1 MNRRVLLQ
9 AIVKGFAVTGF
20 GFLAWPFVKSWI
32 PEFGQSVSREV
43 DLSGLGAGEIKVVR
57 WLGRNVLILKRNRS
71 MLQQIERAQDL
82 KDPMSTESVQPAA
95 ARNPGRSLLPDYF
108 VAYANCTHLGC
119 EVSATGTRVDGIAFR
134 CPCHDSEYDY
144 AGRIKRGSVAPLNLE
159 VPNYSLVSG
168 NLIRLKKVGQ

>member
-9 AIVKGFAVTGF
+9 AVVKGFAVTGI

-32 PEFGQSVSREV
+32 PEFGRSVSREV
-43 DLSGLGAGEIKVVR
+43 DLAGLDSGEIKVVR
-57 WLGRNVLILKRNRS
+57 WLGRNVLILKRNRW
-71 MLQQIERAQDL
+71 MLQQVERARDL
-82 KDPMSTESVQPAA
+82 KDPMSAESIQPAG
-95 ARNPGRSLLPDYF
+95 ARNPGRSLLPEYF

-119 EVSATGTRVDGIAFR
+119 EVSTAGIGVEGVAFR

-144 AGRIKRGSVAPLNLE
+144 AGRIKKGSVAPLNLE

-168 NLIRLKKVGQ
+168 NLIRLERAVQ